1 VLRARPW
8 FAFLLV
14 AAGCAPQGESGA
26 RAPNPDIGRSAAA
39 AVADPHFALVADER
53 CGSGAETRV
62 EDFGART
69 LLVSPTRA
77 RFFDPGRPGEAAVD
91 VSADLP
97 ADRGSSSVFATRPPI
112 LAVKRRPP
120 VEGVWVDPLF
130 LFAGGRWTK
139 MHAYFG
145 ETPIAVPVETG
156 QVVIGWVLDPV
167 HGDPRGMPQGDLTR
181 AWRVAPDG
189 TVSAWPAWPY
199 VMSWQVHSTLTVVWA
214 IAAKPR
220 HAGQFLLRL
229 PIDGRARLFPIP
241 GFGSCRG
248 DDRLS
253 QLVRLVSVTDG
264 EARVSIDSSG
274 CVPESASGRYRFVA
288 ARGRWLREG
297 PPVPYLPQSDGDVE
311 ATSGDQ
317 TFSVGVGEVLVRGPA
332 GQRRHFS
339 IEDLHPAS
347 PASPGGVLRLTA
359 GGREVWVVM
368 TARNERCRVYRY

>member
-1 VLRARPW
+1 M
-8 FAFLLV
+8 V
-14 AAGCAPQGESGA
+14 A
-26 RAPNPDIGRSAAA
+26 
-39 AVADPHFALVADER
+39 ADPHFALVADDL
-53 CGSGAETRV
+53 CGSGDETRV

-77 RFFDPGRPGEAAVD
+77 RFRSRALEQEAAVD

-145 ETPIAVPVETG
+145 ETPIAVPVKTG
-156 QVVIGWVLDPV
+156 QVVIGWVFDPV

-181 AWRVAPDG
+181 ASRVAPDG

-199 VMSWQVHSTLTVVWA
+199 VMSWDAHSTPTVVWA

-220 HAGQFLLRL
+220 RPGQFLLRL
-229 PIDGRARLFPIP
+229 PIDGRATLFPIP
-241 GFGSCRG
+241 GFHACHG
-248 DDRLS
+248 DERLGG
-253 QLVRLVSVTDG
+253 LVKLESVTDG
-264 EARVSIDSSG
+264 EARVSIDGGG
-274 CVPESASGRYRFVA
+274 CVPESASGSYRFVA
-288 ARGRWLREG
+288 ARGRWIHEG
-297 PPVPYLPQSDGDVE
+297 PALPFTPLTPAGYVPFGQV
-311 ATSGDQ
+311 TSGDQ
-317 TFSVGVGEVLVRGPA
+317 TFSIGVGEVLVRGQA
-332 GQRRHFS
+332 GQVRHFP
-339 IEDLHPAS
+339 IEDLHRGS
-347 PASPGGVLRLTA
+347 PAESSGFLRLTA